1 MNKVLITG
9 ASGFIGRHCLPL
21 LLEQGYEIHSISRYP
36 LSIDPSIHWHHVD
49 LLDRLNVT
57 QLMAQIKPSHLLHLA
72 WYAVP
77 GKYWTALENFQW
89 VQASLDLLQAFKEYG
104 GERVV
109 MAGSCAEYDWQYGYC
124 DESITPLNPQ
134 SPYGI
139 CKHSLALMLD
149 AFCKQADISAA
160 WGRIFWLYGQFES
173 PNRLVSSV
181 IKSLLSKNTA
191 QCSAGN
197 QIRDFLYVKDVADAL
212 VQILGSNLTG
222 AINIASGM
230 PISIRT
236 LVEYIGTILERVD
249 LLQFSPQ
256 NDLHREAPLVV
267 ANVRRLR
274 SELLWTPSYSLPQG
288 LESSINFWKHELALN
303 L

>member
-36 LSIDPSIHWHHVD
+36 LSIDPAIHWHQVD

-57 QLMAQIKPSHLLHLA
+57 KLMAQIKPSHLLNLA

-77 GKYWTALENFQW
+77 GKYWTSLENFKW

-124 DESITPLNPQ
+124 DESITPLNPR

-139 CKHSLALMLD
+139 CKH
-149 AFCKQADISAA
+149 
-160 WGRIFWLYGQFES
+160 WLYGQFES

-181 IKSLLSKNTA
+181 IKSLLSKTTA

-197 QIRDFLYVKDVADAL
+197 QIRDFLYVEDVANAL

-222 AINIASGM
+222 AINIGSGM

-236 LVEYIGTILERVD
+236 LVEYIGTMLDRID
-249 LLQFSPQ
+249 LLQFSSQ
-256 NDLHREAPLVV
+256 NDLHQEAPLVV

-274 SELLWTPSYSLPQG
+274 SELLWTPEFSLQQG
-288 LESSINFWKHELALN
+288 IELSIEFWKQEMNIL
-303 L
+303 

>member
-21 LLEQGYEIHSISRYP
+21 LLEQGYEIHSISRHP
-36 LSIDPSIHWHHVD
+36 LSSDPDIYWHQFD
-49 LLDRLNVT
+49 LLDRLNVA
-57 QLMAQIKPSHLLHLA
+57 QVIAQIKPSHLLHLA

-89 VQASLDLLQAFKEYG
+89 VQASLDLLQVFKEYG
-104 GERVV
+104 GKRVV

-134 SPYGI
+134 NPYSI

-149 AFCKQADISAA
+149 TFCKQADISAA
-160 WGRIFWLYGQFES
+160 WGRIFWLYGQSES

-181 IKSLLSKNTA
+181 IKSLLNNTTA

-197 QIRDFLYVKDVADAL
+197 QIRDFLYVEDVADAL
-212 VQILGSNLTG
+212 VQILGANLTG
-222 AINIASGM
+222 AINVGSGI

-236 LVEYIGTILERVD
+236 LVEYIGTMLDRVD

-256 NDLHREAPLVV
+256 NDCHREAPLVV
-267 ANVRRLR
+267 ANVQRLR
-274 SELLWTPSYSLPQG
+274 SELLWTPKYSLQQG
-288 LESSINFWKHELALN
+288 IELSIEFWKQEMNIL
-303 L
+303 

>member
-36 LSIDPSIHWHHVD
+36 LSIDPAIHWHQID

-77 GKYWTALENFQW
+77 GTYWTALENFKW
-89 VQASLDLLQAFKEYG
+89 VQASLDLLQSFKEYG

-124 DESITPLNPQ
+124 DESITPLNPK
-134 SPYGI
+134 SPYGS
-139 CKHSLALMLD
+139 CKHSLSLMLD
-149 AFCKQADISAA
+149 AFCKQVDISAA
-160 WGRIFWLYGQFES
+160 WGRIFWLYGQFED

-181 IKSLLSKNTA
+181 IKSLLSKTTA

-197 QIRDFLYVKDVADAL
+197 QIRDFLYVEDVANAL

-222 AINIASGM
+222 AINIGSGM

-236 LVEYIGTILERVD
+236 LVEYIGTMLDRID

-256 NDLHREAPLVV
+256 NDLHQEAPLVV

-274 SELLWTPSYSLPQG
+274 SELLWTPKFSLQQG
-288 LESSINFWKHELALN
+288 IELSIEFWKQEMSIL
-303 L
+303 